1 LLYPTAERQGGRRV
15 RAQIPKA
22 DVSGRWRVQQHTFP
36 PVGGRKTQCQA
47 FSGQELSCWRRGK
60 RSLIRPPVG
69 IRIRGAG
76 APPVNRRGFLRAGTP
91 TGAYRRGRPQPLDRE
106 VAQLVGV
113 AFASSREFN
122 DLRRDCSVQVV
133 LADNAKL
140 GT

>member
-1 LLYPTAERQGGRRV
+1 MLAPRKA
-15 RAQIPKA
+15 IP
-22 DVSGRWRVQQHTFP
+22 HP
-36 PVGGRKTQCQA
+36 
-47 FSGQELSCWRRGK
+47 
-60 RSLIRPPVG
+60 PPVG

-76 APPVNRRGFLRAGTP
+76 SPPVNRRGFLRAGTP

-122 DLRRDCSVQVV
+122 DFVAIAPF

-140 GT
+140 GTRELVSEAHDANGLVVKSMTLF